1 MKQTINSLTR
11 FIRRKKNVLHSLL
24 TLLLVSVLTNAAFA
38 QLLTTNSFTG
48 AGACPTA
55 GNVFSSTANAAA
67 TPLSRQGVICTST
80 ANVFN
85 STTLN
90 NTASRSDNSYIEFSI
105 TANNG
110 YALNLTALSFFR
122 QGSNTAPNS
131 LIVSY
136 STDAANFNATRVD
149 LGTAVTPSAG
159 TSLTLTAPTAITT
172 TSGGTVTFRFYP
184 YGTARADGAT
194 TPAAASTGTFR
205 LDDVSLYGS
214 VVTTSDIAP
223 IVTSTTPANSASNVA
238 PNTTIGVTFSEA
250 VTATTSSFS
259 VAGSV
264 SGVHTFTLAGGPTT
278 FTINPDLDFTDGETV
293 TVTALASQIAD
304 QDGSVDNLAS
314 DYSFSFSVL
323 PTVTVVKIHDIQ
335 GSGSAFN
342 PAFGGNQSIEGIVT
356 RKFAGSTKLN
366 GFFVQEEDTDA
377 DADPLTSEGIFV
389 FDPAG
394 LFTGNE
400 GDKVKITGT
409 IVEYTTTSGGNTSSL
424 TELTN
429 LVSVIN
435 EGASTLPTP
444 TTVSLPVAN
453 VSDLEA
459 YESMLVTMKAAT
471 DNLVVTEY
479 FQLGLYGQVVLAAT
493 GASNQSGT
501 DARLDQYTQYYTPSV
516 TGYATYLA
524 EIAKRKIIL
533 DDGSSVSN
541 PNPIPFGRGGQPLSA
556 SNTLRGGDEVTSIT
570 TVLDERFEG
579 YRLQSNTGVN
589 FLPTNTRPTTPPALG
604 GTLRVASANVLNFFN
619 GNGTGVDGSAGGF
632 PTARGASNLAEFTRQ
647 RAKVLQ
653 NLYGG
658 GADII
663 GLMEV
668 ENDGY
673 GATSAIQ
680 DLVNGLNTLAGT
692 TSYTFVNPG
701 SISTDAITVA
711 MIYKPGVVSPVG
723 APASLSTSAA
733 FTAVGRQ
740 PLAQTFRQTS
750 TGEVITVVVNHFK
763 SKGSS
768 SGGAGDA
775 DTGDGQSASNG
786 TRTRQAQDLATWL
799 ATKPTGT
806 ADPDYLLLGDLN
818 SYAKEDPITTLATAG
833 YNNLLPTTSYSY
845 VFDGFTGSL
854 DHALAT
860 TSLATQVTGAEK
872 WHINADEPTVLDYN
886 TENKT
891 AAQQASLYNAD
902 PFRSSDHDPVLIGLN
917 LATSPDLTTVLYARP
932 STAYSTTSVTTVVDV
947 MELNNISTS
956 GQITIKISKDTQISF
971 TYNSGATTVDGRP
984 VQNSAWS
991 FDDLA
996 DPDYYVLTSTQ
1007 TITAGGQ
1014 LSFGLNGVLTPG
1026 ATTGTLTISS
1036 VVVNSG
1042 NDAKLTNNT
1051 DADKVEYFQ

>member
-1 MKQTINSLTR
+1 MKKTLNLLTG
-11 FIRRKKNVLHSLL
+11 FIRQKKNVFHSFLA
-24 TLLLVSVLTNAAFA
+24 LLLVSVLTNAAYA
-38 QLLTTNSFTG
+38 QLLTTNPFSGTNV
-48 AGACPTA
+48 CPTP
-55 GNVFSSTANAAA
+55 GNVFSAVANATVA
-67 TPLSRQGVICTST
+67 PFSRQTLTCSPT

-90 NTASRSDNSYIEFSI
+90 NTASRNDNSYIEFSI
-105 TANNG
+105 TATNG
-110 YALNLTALSFFR
+110 YALNLTTLSFFR
-122 QGSNTAPNS
+122 QGSATAPNS

-149 LGTAVTPSAG
+149 LGTAITPTTGA
-159 TSLTLTAPTAITT
+159 SLTLTAPTAITT

-184 YGTARADGAT
+184 YGTTRADGAT

-205 LDDVSLYGS
+205 VDDVSLYGS
-214 VVTTSDIAP
+214 VVPTSDIAP
-223 IVTSTTPANSASNVA
+223 TVTSTTPANSASNVA

-250 VTATTSSFS
+250 VTVTTSSFS
-259 VAGSV
+259 VVGSV
-264 SGVHTFTLAGGPTT
+264 SGSHSFTLAGGPAT
-278 FTINPDLDFTDGETV
+278 FTLDPSQDFTDGETV
-293 TVTALASQIAD
+293 TVTALAAQIVD
-304 QDGSVDNLAS
+304 QDGSPDNLAS

-323 PTVTVVKIHDIQ
+323 PPVTVVKIHDIQ
-335 GSGSAFN
+335 GSGSTFN
-342 PAFGGNQSIEGIVT
+342 TAFGGNQSIEGIVT

-366 GFFVQEEDTDA
+366 GFFVQEEDADA

-389 FDPAG
+389 FDPTG

-409 IVEYTTTSGGNTSSL
+409 VVEFTSTSGGNTSSL

-429 LVSVIN
+429 LVSVVN
-435 EGASTLPTP
+435 EGTSTIPTP
-444 TTVSLPVAN
+444 ITVSLPVAN

-471 DNLVVTEY
+471 GNLAVTEY
-479 FQLGLYGQVVLAAT
+479 FQLGQYGQIVLAAT
-493 GASNQSGT
+493 GPSNQSGT

-524 EIAKRKIIL
+524 EVARRKIIL
-533 DDGSSVSN
+533 DDGSSVSY
-541 PNPIPFGRGGQPLSA
+541 PDPIPFGRGGQPLSA
-556 SNTLRGGDEVTSIT
+556 SNTLRGSDEVTSIT

-589 FLPTNTRPTTPPALG
+589 FLATNTRPTTPLALG

-619 GNGTGVDGSAGGF
+619 GNGTGVDGAAGGF
-632 PTARGASNLAEFTRQ
+632 PTARGATNLAEFTRQ
-647 RAKVLQ
+647 RAKVLK

-673 GATSAIQ
+673 GPTSAIQ

-733 FTAVGRQ
+733 FTVVGRQ
-740 PLAQTFRQTS
+740 PLAQTFRQTT
-750 TGEVITVVVNHFK
+750 TGEAITVVVNHFK

-775 DTGDGQSASNG
+775 DTGDGQGASNG

-806 ADPDYLLLGDLN
+806 SDPDYLLLGDLN

-845 VFDGFTGSL
+845 VFDGFAGSL

-860 TSLATQVTGAEK
+860 NSLATQVTGAEK
-872 WHINADEPTVLDYN
+872 WHINADEPTILDYN
-886 TENKT
+886 TENKST
-891 AAQQASLYNAD
+891 AQQANLYNAD
-902 PFRSSDHDPVLIGLN
+902 PFRSSDHDPVLIGLK
-917 LATSPDLTTVLYARP
+917 LASTPDLTTVLYARP
-932 STAYSTTSVTTVVDV
+932 STAYSTTTVTTVVDV

-956 GQITIKISKDTQISF
+956 GSITIKISKDTQVSF
-971 TYNSGATTVDGRP
+971 TFNNGATTVDNRS

-991 FDDLA
+991 FDDLS
-996 DPDYYVLTSTQ
+996 DPNYYVLTSTQ
-1007 TITAGGQ
+1007 AIAAGGQ
-1014 LSFGLNGVLTPG
+1014 LSFGLDGILTPG

-1036 VVVNSG
+1036 VIVNNG

-1051 DADKVEYFQ
+1051 DADKIEYFQ